1 MLYLKNIYKELFF
14 AYYKHMGFLYAIN
27 YLEFIYNNN
36 YILFDELKD
45 YLKDLLELN
54 KNDKNLRN
62 TILLL
67 CK

>member
-1 MLYLKNIYKELFF
+1 
-14 AYYKHMGFLYAIN
+14 MGFLYAIN
-27 YLEFIYNNN
+27 FLECIYNNN

-67 CK
+67 CT